1 MSTLM
6 QAHQQWASRPD
17 DERFTSLDEML
28 QHFKLQ
34 RQNSRALG
42 LASRDLRAEPIIDDE
57 SRKALAIVG
66 PGDAAVAPTH
76 WAFGQLAS
84 LAKAPAGYMRALP
97 ADIAADCINYGL
109 HNERVADIGTLL
121 RGGGDVPMMAAAT
134 GPNYGRVWNDA
145 ILEATVNRF
154 GNGIDGDFTVPGEFG
169 KAVDVNKSNTTLF
182 GSDRDMWIFLA
193 DEKNRIEVPGRRP
206 GETGS
211 LARGFFMW
219 NSEVGSASLGIAT
232 FLFDYACSNRIVWG
246 AQGYE
251 EIRIRH
257 TSGAPHRWIEEAAPA
272 LESYANSSTAG
283 ITKAIEDARAKR
295 IGDQDEVAEFLS
307 KRRFTRTQAQGIMA
321 SHLAEEGRPIETL
334 WDATVG
340 ATAYAKGI
348 KHQDQRVG
356 IEREAG
362 RIMAMAG

>member
-1 MSTLM
+1 MATLM
-6 QAHQQWASRPD
+6 QAHRQWASRPD
-17 DERFTSLDEML
+17 DQRFTSLTEML
-28 QHFKLQ
+28 DHFRLE
-34 RQNSRALG
+34 RQQSRALG
-42 LASRDLRAEPIIDDE
+42 LASRDLRAEPVLDDE
-57 SRKALAIVG
+57 SRRSLAIVG

-84 LAKAPAGYMRALP
+84 LAGAPAGYMRKLP
-97 ADIAADCINYGL
+97 SDIAADCINYGL
-109 HNERVADIGTLL
+109 HEQRTLDIGTLL

-134 GPNYGRVWNDA
+134 GPNYGRVWNDQVIGA
-145 ILEATVNRF
+145 LVDRF
-154 GNGIDGDFTVPGEFG
+154 GNGIDGEFTVPGEFG
-169 KAVDVNKSNTTLF
+169 KAIDVNKSNTTLF

-193 DEKNRIEVPGRRP
+193 DEKNRIEVPSRRP
-206 GETGS
+206 GETGQM
-211 LARGFFMW
+211 ARGFFLW

-232 FLFDYACSNRIVWG
+232 FLFDYVCCNRMVWG

-251 EIRIRH
+251 EIRIKH

-272 LESYANSSTAG
+272 LESYAQSSTAG

-295 IGDQDEVAEFLS
+295 IGDPDEVLEFLS
-307 KRRFTRTQAQGIMA
+307 KRRFTKTQAQGIMA
-321 SHLAEEGRPIETL
+321 AHMAEEQRPIETL
-334 WDATVG
+334 WDASVG

-348 KHQDQRVG
+348 KHQDARVG